1 MKEHRCSNCSHFL
14 AGPKSNG
21 HEDVR
26 GGECHCLP
34 PQVVLMPVERPAGMQ
49 GGKVMMQA
57 SLVPVGVFPP
67 TKETNG
73 CGRWQRSEEPAKVLD
88 KEAMR

>member
-1 MKEHRCSNCSHFL
+1 
-14 AGPKSNG
+14 
-21 HEDVR
+21 
-26 GGECHCLP
+26 
-34 PQVVLMPVERPAGMQ
+34 MPVERPAGMQ